1 MNTAVQILVSGLT
14 LGAMYAISTIGLSL
28 AWGAVGVLNMAQ
40 GGFLVIGGYAAYAG
54 ATYLGLSAPLALALS
69 ALAGAAV
76 GAATYFFVIRFM
88 LDCDNFETNVI
99 IATVGLALIFENV
112 ILQAFGAYP
121 LRQPV
126 RIEGGVNIAA
136 TYVPYESIAILAA
149 SVTAMMAVA
158 WVLARTRMGRSIR
171 AVSQNRAAALLMGVP
186 VNTVY
191 LQVLTI
197 SGVLAA
203 LSGVM
208 LSTITTL
215 APTMG
220 YDPMLKA
227 FIVCVVAGLG
237 NMYGALYAAFALG
250 ILEASVQFFL
260 GVRFGF
266 PAMLLLIILTLVWR
280 PYGVFG
286 RGVTQRF

>member
-1 MNTAVQILVSGLT
+1 MNTFVQILVSGLT

-40 GGFLVIGGYAAYAG
+40 GAFLVVGGYAAYAG
-54 ATYLGLSAPLALALS
+54 AVFLGMSAPLALALA

-76 GAATYFFVIRFM
+76 GAGTYFFVVRFM
-88 LDCDNFETNVI
+88 LESATFETNVI
-99 IATVGLALIFENV
+99 IATVGLALLFENV
-112 ILQAFGAYP
+112 MLQTFGAYP
-121 LRQPV
+121 LRQPI

-136 TYVPYESIAILAA
+136 TYIPYESIGILVM
-149 SVTAMMAVA
+149 SIVAMIAVG
-158 WVLARTRMGRSIR
+158 WVLERTRMGRAIR

-186 VNTVY
+186 VNVVY

-197 SGVLAA
+197 AGVLAA

-237 NMYGALYAAFALG
+237 NIYGALYAAFALG
-250 ILEASVQFFL
+250 IFEAAVQFFL

-286 RGVTQRF
+286 RGSTQRF

>member
-1 MNTAVQILVSGLT
+1 MNTFVQILVSGLT

-40 GGFLVIGGYAAYAG
+40 GAFLVVGGYAAYAG
-54 ATYLGLSAPLALALS
+54 AVFLGMSAPLALALA

-76 GAATYFFVIRFM
+76 GAGTYFFVVRFM
-88 LDCDNFETNVI
+88 LESATFETNVI

-112 ILQAFGAYP
+112 VLQTFGAYP
-121 LRQPV
+121 LRQPI

-136 TYVPYESIAILAA
+136 TYIPYESIGILVM
-149 SVTAMMAVA
+149 SIVAMIAVG
-158 WVLARTRMGRSIR
+158 WVLERTRMGRAIR

-186 VNTVY
+186 VKVVY

-197 SGVLAA
+197 AGVLAA

-237 NMYGALYAAFALG
+237 NIYGALYAAFALG
-250 ILEASVQFFL
+250 IFEAAVQFFL

-286 RGVTQRF
+286 RGSTQRF

>member
-1 MNTAVQILVSGLT
+1 VNTFVQILVSGLT

-40 GGFLVIGGYAAYAG
+40 GAFLVVGGYAAYAG
-54 ATYLGLSAPLALALS
+54 AVFLGMSAPLALALA

-76 GAATYFFVIRFM
+76 GAGTYFFVVRFM
-88 LDCDNFETNVI
+88 LESATFETNVI

-112 ILQAFGAYP
+112 VLQTFGAYP
-121 LRQPV
+121 LRQPI

-136 TYVPYESIAILAA
+136 TYIPYESIGILVM
-149 SVTAMMAVA
+149 SIVAMIAVG
-158 WVLARTRMGRSIR
+158 WVLERTRMGRAIR

-186 VNTVY
+186 VKVVY

-197 SGVLAA
+197 AGVLAA

-237 NMYGALYAAFALG
+237 NIYGALYAAFALG
-250 ILEASVQFFL
+250 IFEAAVQFFL

-286 RGVTQRF
+286 RGSTQRF